1 MISELESKES
11 KEEEDNNITRANEFL
26 DQDLKELGPDRLDR
40 EDINELD
47 IKKEVTEEFKTSKY
61 FR

>member
-1 MISELESKES
+1 MISESESKKS

-26 DQDLKELGPDRLDR
+26 DQDLEELGPDRLDR
-40 EDINELD
+40 EDIDELD

>member
-1 MISELESKES
+1 MICESESKES
-11 KEEEDNNITRANEFL
+11 EEEEDNNITRANEFL
-26 DQDLKELGPDRLDR
+26 DQDLEELGPDRLDR
-40 EDINELD
+40 EDIDELD

>member
-1 MISELESKES
+1 MISESESEES
-11 KEEEDNNITRANEFL
+11 EEEEDDNITRANEFL
-26 DQDLKELGPDRLDR
+26 DQDLEELGPDRLDR

-47 IKKEVTEEFKTSKY
+47 IVKEVTEEFKTFKY